1 MRSLASRRCVADM
14 SEYVCRVSGKLLWTI
29 PKTGTI
35 AELLGTSSISQGP
48 HGSVM
53 LSAEEV
59 QILATLPH

>member
-1 MRSLASRRCVADM
+1 M
-14 SEYVCRVSGKLLWTI
+14 SEYVCRVS
-29 PKTGTI
+29 
-35 AELLGTSSISQGP
+35 AELLGTNSISQGP

>member
-1 MRSLASRRCVADM
+1 MSAASMLSCWGLIQFLG
-14 SEYVCRVSGKLLWTI
+14 VS
-29 PKTGTI
+29 
-35 AELLGTSSISQGP
+35 